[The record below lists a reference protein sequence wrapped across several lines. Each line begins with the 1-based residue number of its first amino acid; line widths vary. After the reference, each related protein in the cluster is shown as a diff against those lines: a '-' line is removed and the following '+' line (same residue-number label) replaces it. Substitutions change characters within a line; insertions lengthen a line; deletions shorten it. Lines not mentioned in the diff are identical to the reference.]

1 MSESSE
7 LLQGVFEFTLA
18 LERDAAE
25 TVEEFDWGRLIY
37 NPATAAMWSGNYL
50 EVRST
55 DLDAGAIA
63 ALADEV
69 QGPLAGISHR
79 AVMPAHPDHG
89 ERLVQGFQALDDWE
103 VVRSLYMV
111 LRRDPDREAGG
122 AREVPMA
129 AVEAVRRALADDDPN
144 FTPESTEQRLIRD
157 ARLRQAGNGR
167 WFAAPPDGPA
177 GAACVL
183 FERDGIG
190 QVENV
195 GTAPDHRGKGLA
207 SAVVTAASGASL
219 EAGHELTFLEADA
232 DDWPWKLY
240 EKLGFDRVGE
250 ACWFLRKPPQL
261 RAESSP

>member
-7 LLQGVFEFTLA
+7 LLRRVFDFTLA

-50 EVRST
+50 EVHSAE
-55 DLDAGAIA
+55 LDAGALA

-69 QGPLAGISHR
+69 QGQLAGIGHR
-79 AVMPAHPDHG
+79 TVMPADPHHG
-89 ERLVQGFQALDDWE
+89 ERLVEGFQALDDWE

-111 LRRDPDREAGG
+111 LGREPDREADA
-122 AREVPMA
+122 AREVPME
-129 AVEAVRRALADDDPN
+129 AVEAVRRALADDDPD
-144 FTPESTEQRLIRD
+144 FTPESAEQRLIRD
-157 ARLRQAGNGR
+157 ARLREAGNGR
-167 WFAAPPDGPA
+167 WFAAPPEGPP

-195 GTAPDHRGKGLA
+195 GTAPKMRGRGLA
-207 SAVVTAASGASL
+207 SAVVTAASRASL
-219 EAGHELTFLEADA
+219 DAGHELTFLEADA
-232 DDWPWKLY
+232 EDWPWLLY